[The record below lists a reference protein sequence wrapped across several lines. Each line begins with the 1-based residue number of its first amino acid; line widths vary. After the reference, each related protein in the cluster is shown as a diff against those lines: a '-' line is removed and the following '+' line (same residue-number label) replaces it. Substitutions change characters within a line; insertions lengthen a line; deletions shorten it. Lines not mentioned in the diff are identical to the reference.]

1 MTLII
6 AIVALLIG
14 VAFCFAGWRF
24 FLILL
29 PIWAFVVGFNIGTD
43 AISAL
48 FGDGTFA
55 TVTSWIVG
63 FVAAV
68 AFAIFSY
75 LYYYIAVAV
84 LGGAV
89 GYAIG
94 TSAWGL
100 IGNEYGAI
108 AFVIG
113 LACAVIVGGAVL
125 LLNVPKYLVI
135 VLTGLGGAATILAG
149 WFILIDKI
157 PSDAIHWTA
166 VGQLITDS
174 WFYLIVFGVV
184 AAAGIIAQMRAP
196 AIGPSTYEL
205 DRTSYRYS

>member
-24 FLILL
+24 FLLLL

-75 LYYYIAVAV
+75 LYYYIAVAI

-149 WFILIDKI
+149 WFILTDKI